1 MFCFVLFCF
10 FHNSVYK
17 DCKTE
22 KLARSEIMDLLYTA
36 NISVLAVSGLV
47 HPEPVAYNP
56 AQNSWDTSTCGL

>member
-1 MFCFVLFCF
+1 
-10 FHNSVYK
+10 
-17 DCKTE
+17 
-22 KLARSEIMDLLYTA
+22 MDLLYTA